1 MAIDTI
7 YTIAGGAW
15 FQDTL
20 NGVAS
25 FLDSRAGD
33 ALIAMAT
40 AVSVIV
46 GAATYIRTRNIMD
59 LVKWAGFYV
68 LVIAVLIG
76 DKRSVQIIDLS
87 EPARIYQVDNVPA
100 GLAAPASMI
109 TRIGAGMAQ
118 TYDTIFAR
126 PDALTYSKTGM
137 LFGAQLAA
145 GSSDFRFS
153 EPEIQRMFSDYVH
166 NCVVGDIMLNNKYTI
181 GELMNADDPYALI
194 FSRPSPLRGLYDKNR
209 NFLTCEQAATRI
221 NTDSGDISGA
231 NTSPFLQQILNTLHG
246 FTDQVFGQT
255 NGAQSALFTEMLG
268 DSYNYFHRTS
278 LTSTEIIRKNV
289 IMNGLRSGLESFSA
303 LSGDTAGLVNVATQ
317 TSMAKMRL
325 SQWSQQRGNSDTT
338 VAGSDIS
345 NSSNL
350 TNGIIYWFVR
360 MISPFTEKMV
370 SQPVYTIRY
379 YEHKLQY
386 SARQILNDDYTV
398 YCGQLLKQELII
410 AGCAAL
416 LVAFVAT
423 FAVYWYIG
431 RTGRQQSEDE
441 IIGGRAL
448 SESPKDVARMMKK
461 RGEASDI
468 RIDDLPLKLDSE
480 IQNMSMHGTVS
491 TGKSTLMRKI
501 MKQLRDRGDLV
512 IIYDKGC
519 TFIEDF
525 YDESRDKVLNALD
538 ARCPNWDLWEECRTI
553 SELENASA
561 TLIPASSGEDPFWQ
575 GSARTIFAE
584 GAERMRRDE
593 DRSYNKFL
601 RTLLAIQL
609 DQLRTFLAGTPASTL
624 VDGKIEKTA
633 ISIRSVL
640 TNYVKAMRY
649 LQGIDRPGRE
659 KFTIREWMKGQ
670 ADKSKNGWLFITS
683 DEQNHES
690 LKPLISLW
698 LSIAATSLLAMGP
711 NRQRRVWFFYDELA
725 SLHKL
730 PTLPRIIS
738 EARKFGGCFVL
749 GFQSFAQL
757 EEIYGPKA
765 AAALFDLLNTK
776 FFFRSPSA
784 QIAKFVEEDI
794 GETWRKKFSE
804 QTSFGHEQVRDGIS
818 FGKEEE
824 RVSIVS
830 YSDVQSLNDLQ
841 CFVTLPGSYPVVKL
855 TMKYEAMPKVADSLL
870 LRDVQTSLDQ
880 MLEDEIT
887 RRTEEERHK
896 FAGLFEGASLI
907 QAVPESNLSNTP
919 PPSAGRVAAVL
930 AETNTPPETR
940 TLQTENAAGDADT
953 KNTGSTAV
961 AAEGGST
968 STGGTERDIEQD
980 LPKDVPP
987 GLNSDGEVVDSEAYE
1002 DWVQASHQTRDMTRR
1017 EEVNINHATDKAR
1030 DFDDDREV
1038 F

>member
-1 MAIDTI
+1 M
-7 YTIAGGAW
+7 
-15 FQDTL
+15 
-20 NGVAS
+20 
-25 FLDSRAGD
+25 
-33 ALIAMAT
+33 
-40 AVSVIV
+40 
-46 GAATYIRTRNIMD
+46 
-59 LVKWAGFYV
+59 
-68 LVIAVLIG
+68 
-76 DKRSVQIIDLS
+76 
-87 EPARIYQVDNVPA
+87 
-100 GLAAPASMI
+100 
-109 TRIGAGMAQ
+109 
-118 TYDTIFAR
+118 
-126 PDALTYSKTGM
+126 
-137 LFGAQLAA
+137 
-145 GSSDFRFS
+145 
-153 EPEIQRMFSDYVH
+153 
-166 NCVVGDIMLNNKYTI
+166 
-181 GELMNADDPYALI
+181 
-194 FSRPSPLRGLYDKNR
+194 
-209 NFLTCEQAATRI
+209 
-221 NTDSGDISGA
+221 
-231 NTSPFLQQILNTLHG
+231 
-246 FTDQVFGQT
+246 
-255 NGAQSALFTEMLG
+255 
-268 DSYNYFHRTS
+268 
-278 LTSTEIIRKNV
+278 
-289 IMNGLRSGLESFSA
+289 
-303 LSGDTAGLVNVATQ
+303 
-317 TSMAKMRL
+317 
-325 SQWSQQRGNSDTT
+325 
-338 VAGSDIS
+338 
-345 NSSNL
+345 
-350 TNGIIYWFVR
+350 
-360 MISPFTEKMV
+360 
-370 SQPVYTIRY
+370 
-379 YEHKLQY
+379 
-386 SARQILNDDYTV
+386 
-398 YCGQLLKQELII
+398 LKQELII

-609 DQLRTFLAGTPASTL
+609 DQLRTFLAGTPTSTL

-784 QIAKFVEEDI
+784 QIAKFVEEDV

-855 TMKYEAMPKVADSLL
+855 TMKYEAMAGFTQEGAIRFRQGEQEKIVDPQSMTEDRHIDLAYALTVYGVQGASERFAIALTGTEGGRKRMASLESTYVTL
-870 LRDVQTSLDQ
+870 SRAKEHVQVYTDN
-880 MLEDEIT
+880 LEDWQQQVRQSDGGKTAHDLLHEKSDRESDT
-887 RRTEEERHK
+887 GNRLLATASRLDKTALGRR
-896 FAGLFEGASLI
+896 
-907 QAVPESNLSNTP
+907 
-919 PPSAGRVAAVL
+919 VL
-930 AETNTPPETR
+930 AENGLEGETMAR
-940 TLQTENAAGDADT
+940 FIAAGKKYPSPYVALPVWTRHGKEAGALLTEIRIEDDGMRVVLSEESRLRGGEDAQF
-953 KNTGSTAV
+953 TGWPSGMSV
-961 AAEGGST
+961 LRGG
-968 STGGTERDIEQD
+968 
-980 LPKDVPP
+980 
-987 GLNSDGEVVDSEAYE
+987 N
-1002 DWVQASHQTRDMTRR
+1002 
-1017 EEVNINHATDKAR
+1017 
-1030 DFDDDREV
+1030 
-1038 F
+1038 

>member
-1 MAIDTI
+1 MSLNPRDLTQ
-7 YTIAGGAW
+7 GG
-15 FQDTL
+15 Q
-20 NGVAS
+20 VAFMRLKM
-25 FLDSRAGD
+25 FLQINN
-33 ALIAMAT
+33 LI
-40 AVSVIV
+40 SYYVIM
-46 GAATYIRTRNIMD
+46 GT
-59 LVKWAGFYV
+59 V
-68 LVIAVLIG
+68 LFGIAVL
-76 DKRSVQIIDLS
+76 LM
-87 EPARIYQVDNVPA
+87 RI
-100 GLAAPASMI
+100 S
-109 TRIGAGMAQ
+109 
-118 TYDTIFAR
+118 
-126 PDALTYSKTGM
+126 
-137 LFGAQLAA
+137 
-145 GSSDFRFS
+145 
-153 EPEIQRMFSDYVH
+153 IQ
-166 NCVVGDIMLNNKYTI
+166 
-181 GELMNADDPYALI
+181 
-194 FSRPSPLRGLYDKNR
+194 
-209 NFLTCEQAATRI
+209 
-221 NTDSGDISGA
+221 
-231 NTSPFLQQILNTLHG
+231 
-246 FTDQVFGQT
+246 
-255 NGAQSALFTEMLG
+255 
-268 DSYNYFHRTS
+268 
-278 LTSTEIIRKNV
+278 
-289 IMNGLRSGLESFSA
+289 
-303 LSGDTAGLVNVATQ
+303 
-317 TSMAKMRL
+317 
-325 SQWSQQRGNSDTT
+325 
-338 VAGSDIS
+338 
-345 NSSNL
+345 NL

-711 NRQRRVWFFYDELA
+711 NRQRRVWFFYDEL
-725 SLHKL
+725 
-730 PTLPRIIS
+730 
-738 EARKFGGCFVL
+738 
-749 GFQSFAQL
+749 
-757 EEIYGPKA
+757 
-765 AAALFDLLNTK
+765 
-776 FFFRSPSA
+776 
-784 QIAKFVEEDI
+784 
-794 GETWRKKFSE
+794 
-804 QTSFGHEQVRDGIS
+804 
-818 FGKEEE
+818 
-824 RVSIVS
+824 
-830 YSDVQSLNDLQ
+830 
-841 CFVTLPGSYPVVKL
+841 
-855 TMKYEAMPKVADSLL
+855 PKVADSLL

>member
-1 MAIDTI
+1 
-7 YTIAGGAW
+7 
-15 FQDTL
+15 
-20 NGVAS
+20 
-25 FLDSRAGD
+25 
-33 ALIAMAT
+33 
-40 AVSVIV
+40 
-46 GAATYIRTRNIMD
+46 
-59 LVKWAGFYV
+59 
-68 LVIAVLIG
+68 
-76 DKRSVQIIDLS
+76 
-87 EPARIYQVDNVPA
+87 
-100 GLAAPASMI
+100 
-109 TRIGAGMAQ
+109 
-118 TYDTIFAR
+118 
-126 PDALTYSKTGM
+126 
-137 LFGAQLAA
+137 
-145 GSSDFRFS
+145 
-153 EPEIQRMFSDYVH
+153 
-166 NCVVGDIMLNNKYTI
+166 
-181 GELMNADDPYALI
+181 
-194 FSRPSPLRGLYDKNR
+194 
-209 NFLTCEQAATRI
+209 
-221 NTDSGDISGA
+221 
-231 NTSPFLQQILNTLHG
+231 
-246 FTDQVFGQT
+246 
-255 NGAQSALFTEMLG
+255 
-268 DSYNYFHRTS
+268 
-278 LTSTEIIRKNV
+278 
-289 IMNGLRSGLESFSA
+289 
-303 LSGDTAGLVNVATQ
+303 
-317 TSMAKMRL
+317 
-325 SQWSQQRGNSDTT
+325 
-338 VAGSDIS
+338 
-345 NSSNL
+345 
-350 TNGIIYWFVR
+350 

-370 SQPVYTIRY
+370 SQSVYTIRY

-690 LKPLISLW
+690 LKSLISLW

-711 NRQRRVWFFYDELA
+711 NRQRRVWFFRWL
-725 SLHKL
+725 
-730 PTLPRIIS
+730 R
-738 EARKFGGCFVL
+738 
-749 GFQSFAQL
+749 
-757 EEIYGPKA
+757 
-765 AAALFDLLNTK
+765 
-776 FFFRSPSA
+776 SA
-784 QIAKFVEEDI
+784 QGQQSPPAMYSRETRAVIRQSSGVLKGSLSEDVFQDRGTIAGSVHVDAVNNG
-794 GETWRKKFSE
+794 GE
-804 QTSFGHEQVRDGIS
+804 GDGIQAYTAI
-818 FGKEEE
+818 KEPCRPTEE
-824 RVSIVS
+824 HSPTANRPLMRVS
-830 YSDVQSLNDLQ
+830 Q
-841 CFVTLPGSYPVVKL
+841 F
-855 TMKYEAMPKVADSLL
+855 
-870 LRDVQTSLDQ
+870 
-880 MLEDEIT
+880 
-887 RRTEEERHK
+887 
-896 FAGLFEGASLI
+896 
-907 QAVPESNLSNTP
+907 
-919 PPSAGRVAAVL
+919 
-930 AETNTPPETR
+930 
-940 TLQTENAAGDADT
+940 
-953 KNTGSTAV
+953 
-961 AAEGGST
+961 
-968 STGGTERDIEQD
+968 
-980 LPKDVPP
+980 
-987 GLNSDGEVVDSEAYE
+987 
-1002 DWVQASHQTRDMTRR
+1002 
-1017 EEVNINHATDKAR
+1017 
-1030 DFDDDREV
+1030 
-1038 F
+1038 